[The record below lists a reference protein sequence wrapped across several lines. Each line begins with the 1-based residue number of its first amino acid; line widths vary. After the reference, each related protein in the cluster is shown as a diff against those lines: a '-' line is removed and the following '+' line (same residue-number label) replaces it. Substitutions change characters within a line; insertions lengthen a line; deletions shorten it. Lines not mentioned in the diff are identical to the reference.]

1 MKTRLQR
8 GGTGFWDD
16 TRNHSRIKYTVNNRK
31 INQNMQRKLII
42 DSWLQECG
50 DRKHPLTSCGPW
62 MMDLAKSASYCKR
75 RRPSLRRAEEPNHDS
90 NWTGC
95 RPLTMNKRESALP
108 AARRRVKAL
117 LVVRAFLG
125 DSAIAIFVGRL
136 EAIYLSS
143 PPNRSLSLR
152 SAISYSSGL
161 LDML

>member
-1 MKTRLQR
+1 
-8 GGTGFWDD
+8 
-16 TRNHSRIKYTVNNRK
+16 
-31 INQNMQRKLII
+31 
-42 DSWLQECG
+42 
-50 DRKHPLTSCGPW
+50 
-62 MMDLAKSASYCKR
+62 
-75 RRPSLRRAEEPNHDS
+75 
-90 NWTGC
+90 
-95 RPLTMNKRESALP
+95 MNKRESALP